1 MPGEYP
7 NTYQKARKTACL
19 TQEQAAE
26 RLELSAESLKQ
37 YELGKRVPSNAV
49 VWRMVQI
56 YGTPWLALEHL
67 RDTSEALG
75 VLPEQI
81 TVQALPTAVIQLI
94 NQVFNFADRHRDRQL
109 LRIAEDGV
117 IDDTERPEF
126 DDIVRDLDGIVGAA
140 LQVKFTPGIKK
151 DRSAAANAE
160 RSGSGRFLSTNN
172 SKSII
177 AQRGEYSQGPIFA
190 GKEVLSW

>member
-1 MPGEYP
+1 MPGEYLNP
-7 NTYQKARKTACL
+7 YQKARKTTCL

-26 RLELSAESLKQ
+26 RLGLSAESLKQ

-49 VWRMVQI
+49 VWQMVQI
-56 YGTPWLALEHL
+56 YDTSWLALEHL

-75 VLPEQI
+75 VLPEV
-81 TVQALPTAVIQLI
+81 TVQSLPTAAIQLI
-94 NQVFNFADRHRDRQL
+94 NRVLDFADRHRDRQL

-117 IDDTERPEF
+117 IDETERPEF

-151 DRSAAANAE
+151 GRLDAGTSKRQDLKLSSEIDRKNNIPHIRA
-160 RSGSGRFLSTNN
+160 GRKHN
-172 SKSII
+172 
-177 AQRGEYSQGPIFA
+177 FA
-190 GKEVLSW
+190 REGGALL

>member
-1 MPGEYP
+1 MPGEYLNP
-7 NTYQKARKTACL
+7 YQKARKTTCL

-26 RLELSAESLKQ
+26 RLGLSAESLKQ

-49 VWRMVQI
+49 VWQMVQI
-56 YGTPWLALEHL
+56 YDTSWLALEHL

-75 VLPEQI
+75 VLPEV
-81 TVQALPTAVIQLI
+81 TVQSLPTAAIQLI
-94 NQVFNFADRHRDRQL
+94 NRVLDFADRHRDRQL

-117 IDDTERPEF
+117 IDEAERPEF

-151 DRSAAANAE
+151 GRLDVGASKRQDLRLASEIDRKNNIPHIRA
-160 RSGSGRFLSTNN
+160 GRKHN
-172 SKSII
+172 
-177 AQRGEYSQGPIFA
+177 FA
-190 GKEVLSW
+190 REGGALL

>member
-1 MPGEYP
+1 MPGEYLNP
-7 NTYQKARKTACL
+7 YQKARKTTCL

-26 RLELSAESLKQ
+26 RLGLSAESLKQ

-49 VWRMVQI
+49 VWQMVQI
-56 YGTPWLALEHL
+56 YDTSWLALEHL

-75 VLPEQI
+75 VLPEV
-81 TVQALPTAVIQLI
+81 TVQSLPTAAIQLI
-94 NQVFNFADRHRDRQL
+94 NRVLDFADRHRDRQL

-117 IDDTERPEF
+117 IDDAERPEF

-151 DRSAAANAE
+151 GRLDAGTSKRQDLRLASEIDRKNNIPHMRA
-160 RSGSGRFLSTNN
+160 GRKHN
-172 SKSII
+172 
-177 AQRGEYSQGPIFA
+177 FA
-190 GKEVLSW
+190 REGGALL

>member
-1 MPGEYP
+1 MSGEYLNP
-7 NTYQKARKTACL
+7 YQKARKMTCL

-26 RLELSAESLKQ
+26 RLGLSTESLKQ

-49 VWRMVQI
+49 VWQMVQI
-56 YGTPWLALEHL
+56 YDTSWLALEHL

-75 VLPEQI
+75 VLPEM
-81 TVQALPTAVIQLI
+81 TVQSLPTAAIQLI
-94 NQVFNFADRHRDRQL
+94 NRVLDFADRHRDRQL

-117 IDDTERPEF
+117 IDEAERPEF

-151 DRSAAANAE
+151 GRLDVGASKRQDLRLASEIDRKNNIPHIRA
-160 RSGSGRFLSTNN
+160 GRKHN
-172 SKSII
+172 
-177 AQRGEYSQGPIFA
+177 FA
-190 GKEVLSW
+190 REGGALL

>member
-1 MPGEYP
+1 MPGEYLNP
-7 NTYQKARKTACL
+7 YQKARKTTCL

-26 RLELSAESLKQ
+26 RLGLSAESLKQ

-49 VWRMVQI
+49 VWQMVQI
-56 YGTPWLALEHL
+56 YDTSWLALEHL

-75 VLPEQI
+75 VLPEV
-81 TVQALPTAVIQLI
+81 TVQRLPTAAIQLI
-94 NQVFNFADRHRDRQL
+94 NRVLDFADRHRDRQL

-117 IDDTERPEF
+117 IDEAERPEF

-151 DRSAAANAE
+151 GRLDVGASKRQDLGLASEIDRKNNIPHMRA
-160 RSGSGRFLSTNN
+160 GRKHN
-172 SKSII
+172 
-177 AQRGEYSQGPIFA
+177 FA
-190 GKEVLSW
+190 REGGALL

>member
-1 MPGEYP
+1 MPGEYLNP
-7 NTYQKARKTACL
+7 YQKARKTTCL

-26 RLELSAESLKQ
+26 RLGLSAESLKQ

-49 VWRMVQI
+49 VWQMLQI
-56 YGTPWLALEHL
+56 YDTSWLALEHL

-75 VLPEQI
+75 VLPEV
-81 TVQALPTAVIQLI
+81 TVQSLPTAAIQLI
-94 NQVFNFADRHRDRQL
+94 NRVLDFADRHRDRQL

-117 IDDTERPEF
+117 IDEAERPGF

-151 DRSAAANAE
+151 GRLDAGTSKRQDLRLASEIDRKNNIPHIRA
-160 RSGSGRFLSTNN
+160 GRKHN
-172 SKSII
+172 
-177 AQRGEYSQGPIFA
+177 FA
-190 GKEVLSW
+190 REGGALL

>member
-1 MPGEYP
+1 MSGEYLNP
-7 NTYQKARKTACL
+7 YQKARKTTCL

-26 RLELSAESLKQ
+26 RLGLSAESLKQ

-49 VWRMVQI
+49 VWQMVQI
-56 YGTPWLALEHL
+56 YDTSWLALEHL

-75 VLPEQI
+75 VLPEV
-81 TVQALPTAVIQLI
+81 TVQSLPTAAIQLI
-94 NQVFNFADRHRDRQL
+94 NRVLDFADRHRDRQL

-117 IDDTERPEF
+117 IDEAERPEF

-151 DRSAAANAE
+151 GRLDVGASKRQDLRLASEIDRKNNIPHIRA
-160 RSGSGRFLSTNN
+160 GRKHN
-172 SKSII
+172 
-177 AQRGEYSQGPIFA
+177 FA
-190 GKEVLSW
+190 REGGALL

>member
-1 MPGEYP
+1 MPEEYLNP
-7 NTYQKARKTACL
+7 YQKARKTTCL

-26 RLELSAESLKQ
+26 RLGLSAESLKQ

-49 VWRMVQI
+49 VWQMVQI
-56 YGTPWLALEHL
+56 YDTSWLALEHL

-75 VLPEQI
+75 VLPEV
-81 TVQALPTAVIQLI
+81 TVQSLPTAAIQLI
-94 NQVFNFADRHRDRQL
+94 NRVLDFADRHRDRQL

-117 IDDTERPEF
+117 IDEAERPEF

-151 DRSAAANAE
+151 GRLDVGASKRQDLRLASEIDRKNNIPHIRA
-160 RSGSGRFLSTNN
+160 GRKHN
-172 SKSII
+172 
-177 AQRGEYSQGPIFA
+177 FA
-190 GKEVLSW
+190 REGGALL

>member
-1 MPGEYP
+1 MPGEYLNP
-7 NTYQKARKTACL
+7 YQKARKTTCL

-26 RLELSAESLKQ
+26 RLGLSAESLKQ

-49 VWRMVQI
+49 VWQMVQI
-56 YGTPWLALEHL
+56 YDTSWLALEHL

-75 VLPEQI
+75 VLPEV
-81 TVQALPTAVIQLI
+81 TVQSLPTAAIQLI
-94 NQVFNFADRHRDRQL
+94 NRVLDFADRHRDRQL

-117 IDDTERPEF
+117 IDEAERSEF

-151 DRSAAANAE
+151 GRLDVGASKRQDLRLASEIDRKNNIPHIRA
-160 RSGSGRFLSTNN
+160 GRKHN
-172 SKSII
+172 
-177 AQRGEYSQGPIFA
+177 FA
-190 GKEVLSW
+190 REGGALL

>member
-1 MPGEYP
+1 MPGEYLNP
-7 NTYQKARKTACL
+7 YQKARKTTCL

-26 RLELSAESLKQ
+26 RLGLSTESLKQ

-49 VWRMVQI
+49 VWQMVQI
-56 YGTPWLALEHL
+56 YDTSWLALEHL

-75 VLPEQI
+75 VLPEV
-81 TVQALPTAVIQLI
+81 TVQSLPTAAIQLI
-94 NQVFNFADRHRDRQL
+94 NRVLDFADRHRDRQL

-117 IDDTERPEF
+117 IDEAERPEF

-151 DRSAAANAE
+151 GRLDVGASKRQDLRLASEIDRKNNIPHIRA
-160 RSGSGRFLSTNN
+160 GRKHN
-172 SKSII
+172 
-177 AQRGEYSQGPIFA
+177 FA
-190 GKEVLSW
+190 REGGALL

>member
-1 MPGEYP
+1 MPGEYLNP
-7 NTYQKARKTACL
+7 YQKARKTTCL

-26 RLELSAESLKQ
+26 RLGLSAESLKQ

-49 VWRMVQI
+49 VWQMVQI
-56 YGTPWLALEHL
+56 YDTSWLALEHL

-75 VLPEQI
+75 VLPEV
-81 TVQALPTAVIQLI
+81 TVQSLPTAAIQLI
-94 NQVFNFADRHRDRQL
+94 NRVLDFADRHRDRQL

-117 IDDTERPEF
+117 IDEAERPEF

-151 DRSAAANAE
+151 GRLDVGASRRQDLRLASEIDRKNNIPHMRA
-160 RSGSGRFLSTNN
+160 GRKHN
-172 SKSII
+172 
-177 AQRGEYSQGPIFA
+177 FA
-190 GKEVLSW
+190 REGGALL

>member
-1 MPGEYP
+1 MSGEYLNP
-7 NTYQKARKTACL
+7 YQKARKTTRL

-26 RLELSAESLKQ
+26 RLGLSTESLKQ

-49 VWRMVQI
+49 VWQMVQI
-56 YGTPWLALEHL
+56 YDTSWLALEHL

-75 VLPEQI
+75 VLPDV
-81 TVQALPTAVIQLI
+81 TVQSLPTAAIQLI
-94 NQVFNFADRHRDRQL
+94 NRVLDFADRHRDRQL

-117 IDDTERPEF
+117 IDEAERPEF

-151 DRSAAANAE
+151 GRLDVGASKRQDLRLASEIDRKNNIPHMRA
-160 RSGSGRFLSTNN
+160 GRKHN
-172 SKSII
+172 
-177 AQRGEYSQGPIFA
+177 FA
-190 GKEVLSW
+190 REGGALL

>member
-1 MPGEYP
+1 MPGEYLNP
-7 NTYQKARKTACL
+7 YQKARKTTRL

-26 RLELSAESLKQ
+26 RLGLSTESLKQ

-49 VWRMVQI
+49 VWQMVQI
-56 YGTPWLALEHL
+56 YDTSWLALEHL

-75 VLPEQI
+75 VLPEV
-81 TVQALPTAVIQLI
+81 TVQSLPTAAIQLI
-94 NQVFNFADRHRDRQL
+94 NRVLDFADRHRDRQL

-117 IDDTERPEF
+117 IDEAERPEF

-151 DRSAAANAE
+151 GRLDVGASKRQDLRLASEIDRKNNIPHMRA
-160 RSGSGRFLSTNN
+160 GRKHN
-172 SKSII
+172 
-177 AQRGEYSQGPIFA
+177 FA
-190 GKEVLSW
+190 REGGALL

>member
-1 MPGEYP
+1 MPGEYLNP
-7 NTYQKARKTACL
+7 YQKARKTTCL

-26 RLELSAESLKQ
+26 RLGLSTESLKQ

-49 VWRMVQI
+49 VWQMVQI
-56 YGTPWLALEHL
+56 YDTSWLALEHL

-75 VLPEQI
+75 VLPEV
-81 TVQALPTAVIQLI
+81 TVQSLPTAAIQLI
-94 NQVFNFADRHRDRQL
+94 NRVLDFADRHRDRQL

-117 IDDTERPEF
+117 IDEAERSEF

-151 DRSAAANAE
+151 GRLDVGASKRQDLRLASEIDRKNNIPHIRAE
-160 RSGSGRFLSTNN
+160 RKHN
-172 SKSII
+172 
-177 AQRGEYSQGPIFA
+177 FA
-190 GKEVLSW
+190 REGGALL

>member
-1 MPGEYP
+1 MPGEYLNP
-7 NTYQKARKTACL
+7 YQKARKTTCL

-26 RLELSAESLKQ
+26 RLGLSTESLKQ

-49 VWRMVQI
+49 VWQMVQI
-56 YGTPWLALEHL
+56 YDTSWLALEHL

-75 VLPEQI
+75 VLPEV
-81 TVQALPTAVIQLI
+81 TVQSLPTAAIQLI
-94 NQVFNFADRHRDRQL
+94 NRVLDFADRHRDRQL

-117 IDDTERPEF
+117 IDDAERPEF

-151 DRSAAANAE
+151 GRLDVGASKRQDLRLASEIDRKNNIPHMRA
-160 RSGSGRFLSTNN
+160 GRKHN
-172 SKSII
+172 
-177 AQRGEYSQGPIFA
+177 FA
-190 GKEVLSW
+190 REGGALL